1 MVLTRATNLVAR
13 VCVCERVWESV
24 TARMSAHGA
33 RPSEGG
39 GQEGVW
45 KEVES
50 RAEPRKTRTPR
61 FASAAVERRVKKMP
75 KPMVDLKNKQVHV
88 MQAKQVRLLS
98 VAHGA
103 ARAAAC
109 DIGGEQGQKHGATP
123 EHDCA
128 ATRASAGSP
137 RGLRRLGRGAR
148 HRSW

>member
-1 MVLTRATNLVAR
+1 MAFTRATNLVAR
-13 VCVCERVWESV
+13 VCVCERLWESV

-39 GQEGVW
+39 GQEGVL

-61 FASAAVERRVKKMP
+61 FASAVERRVKKMP
-75 KPMVDLKNKQVHV
+75 KPMVDLKNKQGHV
-88 MQAKQVRLLS
+88 MKAKQVRLLS

-109 DIGGEQGQKHGATP
+109 NIGGEQGQKHGTTP
-123 EHDCA
+123 ERDCA
-128 ATRASAGSP
+128 ATRASAAGSP

>member
-1 MVLTRATNLVAR
+1 MAFTRATNLVAR

-75 KPMVDLKNKQVHV
+75 KPMVDLKNKQGHV

-109 DIGGEQGQKHGATP
+109 AQDGVWMGQWEGGGGGAGHILSSSRVADTMP
-123 EHDCA
+123 EV
-128 ATRASAGSP
+128 P
-137 RGLRRLGRGAR
+137 RE
-148 HRSW
+148 

>member
-1 MVLTRATNLVAR
+1 MAFTRATNLVAR

-103 ARAAAC
+103 AISSSRVS
-109 DIGGEQGQKHGATP
+109 Q
-123 EHDCA
+123 
-128 ATRASAGSP
+128 AG
-137 RGLRRLGRGAR
+137 GRGAQSR
-148 HRSW
+148 TCCLAPNRQGFEA